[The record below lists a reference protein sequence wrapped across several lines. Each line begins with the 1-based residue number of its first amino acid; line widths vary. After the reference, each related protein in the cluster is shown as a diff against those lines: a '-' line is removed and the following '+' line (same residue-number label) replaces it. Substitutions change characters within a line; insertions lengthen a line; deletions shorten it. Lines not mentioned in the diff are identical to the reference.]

1 MEPSDYHQNEDER
14 KEAGAPEQDKRKNT
28 ETHHWVRVYS
38 HLSCTFGVTYIKRR
52 PCCKCNRR
60 EAGTV
65 HDGGRAKGLL
75 HLCYECSEDA
85 INARWPHVGLTPT
98 GGAILSCR
106 ALNKEKQQEW
116 RTAPLREAASH
127 V

>member
-1 MEPSDYHQNEDER
+1 LEPRDYYPSEDER
-14 KEAGAPEQDKRKNT
+14 VGETPPQDKRKNT
-28 ETHHWVRVYS
+28 ETYHWCRVYS
-38 HLSCTFGVTYIKRR
+38 HLSCTFGMTYIKRR
-52 PCCKCNRR
+52 TCCQCKKR

-106 ALNKEKQQEW
+106 ALNEEKQQEW
-116 RTAPLREAASH
+116 HTTPLRKAAD